1 MDGSQYKT
9 TCMCLQIRKT
19 DRIVTS
25 IYDSFIRKA
34 GLKSTQYCLLRC
46 IDNLGQPCLSDIAN
60 ALSMDQTT
68 VTRNVEKLKRRG
80 LVSASAS
87 SADPRRTNIEVTPAG
102 IIMLA
107 EARKAWEEAQNEM
120 KARLGEDDYQRLY
133 NLLDKISSNF
143 S

>member
-1 MDGSQYKT
+1 MEASQYKT

-19 DRIVTS
+19 DRIVTGL
-25 IYDSFIRKA
+25 YDAFIRKA

-46 IDNLGQPCLSDIAN
+46 IDNLGKPCLSDIAS

-80 LVSASAS
+80 LVSASPS
-87 SADPRRTNIEVTPAG
+87 SVDPRRTNIEVTPAG
-102 IIMLA
+102 IAMLG

-120 KARLGEDDYQRLY
+120 KACLGEEEYQQLY
-133 NLLDKISSNF
+133 NLLDKLSSRF